1 MVNTCLLTKPPR
13 TKPLMK
19 LLKISLLAISI
30 ALIFLDIQWHLRWP
44 LFITAALWL
53 TMGVVS
59 LFEEKRKKA
68 KAVFVVYNKPKTVL
82 NYALWFGFLSVNY
95 FFFSKRNNLFDEM
108 FSLTFYMSLS
118 AWLFLSKTGDDYYLF
133 DEDGIKTLRKNYDYN
148 RLRVLRIE
156 QSTLNFDSAEAL
168 NELIIKKSL
177 LNDEIINFL
186 KARVSTTISAPV

>member
-1 MVNTCLLTKPPR
+1 
-13 TKPLMK
+13 MK

-30 ALIFLDIQWHLRWP
+30 ALIFLNIQWHLQWP
-44 LFITAALWL
+44 LFITAALWI
-53 TMGVVS
+53 TVGVVS
-59 LFEEKRKKA
+59 FFEEKRKKA

-108 FSLTFYMSLS
+108 FSLTFYVSLS

-133 DEDGIKTLRKNYDYN
+133 DENGIKTLRKNYDYN
-148 RLRVLRIE
+148 RLRALRIE
-156 QSTLNFDSAEAL
+156 ESTLNFDSAEAL
-168 NELIIKKSL
+168 NELIIKKYL

-186 KARVSTTISAPV
+186 KARVSTTTSAPV